1 MSRLLIVESPTKA
14 KTIRGYL
21 PKDFLVEASM
31 GHVRDLPSSASEIPP
46 EVKGEAW
53 ARLGVNVEKG
63 FDPLYVVPESKKKVV
78 AQLRKLAKEAD
89 EVWLATDED
98 REGESIGWHLS
109 EVLGFSGVLKRMV
122 FHEITREAIQAAL
135 EHTRELDLNLVRAQ
149 EARRI
154 LDRLVGY
161 TLSPLLWKK
170 IAPRLSAGR
179 VQSVAVRL
187 LVIRERQRRAF
198 CAASYWDLKA
208 DLRNPPGGPGN
219 RFEAQLQSVDGR
231 RLARGADFD
240 EQTGAIPEDKLA
252 TLLVL
257 DEQGATDLARRLAS
271 STWKVSDIEEK
282 HASRTPAPPF
292 TTATLQMEA
301 NRKLGLGAN
310 DTMRLAQKLYEN
322 GHITYMRT
330 DSVNLSDQAINAARM
345 RIQDLYGEAYLND
358 KPRLYRTKSK
368 GAQEA
373 HEAIRPAGAQMLPA
387 DQLPLTGRE
396 KALYDLIWK
405 RAIATQ
411 MAAAQLRFQ
420 TVTLRVEDTLFR
432 ASGRRVDFPGFMR
445 AYVEGTDDPEAAL
458 EDQEVHLP
466 ELTVG
471 QVVECRQL
479 TPQGHE
485 TKPPA
490 RYTEATLVKALE
502 AEGIGR
508 PSTYASIIGTII
520 NRGYV
525 FRQRKELVPTFTA
538 FSVTHLL
545 EGHFP
550 HLVDLQFTA
559 QMEQKLDDISTGDVE
574 WLDFLS
580 GFYLGAEGLAQR
592 VSEKEASVD
601 PRSIVAVHL
610 PAHGAE
616 VRIGQFG
623 PFLLW
628 GEGEGRNT
636 ASLPNDLPPSEL
648 TAEMIRRLM
657 IQKTDGPEQVGLDP
671 ETGMPIYLKVGP
683 YGPYVQ
689 LGEDSTNGKK
699 PKRISLLKG
708 MKLEEVELETAL
720 KLLSLPRTLGN
731 HPDTGKVVKASVGR
745 FGPYVL
751 HDRTYVSLKDPLRVL
766 DIELDEAV
774 ELQRSAPE
782 RGPRAGRQTL
792 KELGDHPEDGKPVRV
807 MDGAYGPYVKH
818 GRINATLPRDTIPE
832 DVTLETAVEL
842 IAKKAKKK
850 GGKAAPKKTPA
861 KKAAAKKATKKTAKK
876 ATKKSATKKSA
887 KKASPKKATS
897 SVGSQAQDVTE
908 SEGA

>member
-1 MSRLLIVESPTKA
+1 MSKLLIVESPTKA

-21 PKDFLVEASM
+21 PEDFQVEASM
-31 GHVRDLPSSASEIPP
+31 GHVRDLPSSASEIPA
-46 EVKGEAW
+46 EVKGTSW
-53 ARLGVNVEKG
+53 ARLGVNVDKE
-63 FDPLYVVPESKKKVV
+63 FEPLYVVPTGKKKVV
-78 AQLRKLAKEAD
+78 SQLKKLVKEA
-89 EVWLATDED
+89 EELWLATDED
-98 REGESIGWHLS
+98 REGESIGWHLT
-109 EVLGFSGVLKRMV
+109 EVLGYAGPVKRMV

-135 EHTRELDLNLVRAQ
+135 ANTRQLDLNLVRAQ

-179 VQSVAVRL
+179 VQSVTVRL
-187 LVIRERQRRAF
+187 LVIRERQRCTFRA
-198 CAASYWDLKA
+198 AAYWDLKA
-208 DLRNPPGGPGN
+208 DMRKRPGGPPN
-219 RFEAQLQSVDGR
+219 RFEAQLQAVGGR
-231 RLARGADFD
+231 RLARGGDFD
-240 EQTGAIPEDKLA
+240 EKTGVVPEGKD
-252 TLLVL
+252 LLVL
-257 DEQGATDLARRLAS
+257 DEQAAAELAQRLVAS
-271 STWKVSDIEEK
+271 EWTVRDIEEK
-282 HASRTPAPPF
+282 QASRTPAPPF

-310 DTMRLAQKLYEN
+310 DTMRIAQKLYEN

-330 DSVNLSDQAINAARM
+330 DSVNLSDQAIDAARM
-345 RIQDLYGEAYLND
+345 RIRDLYGESYLND
-358 KPRLYRTKSK
+358 QPRRYRTKSK

-373 HEAIRPAGAQMLPA
+373 HEAIRPAGAGMLPA

-420 TVTLRVEDTLFR
+420 TVTLQVQDAAFK
-432 ASGRRVDFPGFMR
+432 ASGRRVDFAGFMR
-445 AYVEGTDDPEAAL
+445 AYVEGSDDPEAAL

-466 ELTVG
+466 ELAVSE
-471 QVVECRQL
+471 VVDCREL

-490 RYTEATLVKALE
+490 RYTEATLVKGLE
-502 AEGIGR
+502 AAGIGR

-520 NRGYV
+520 HRGYV

-538 FSVTHLL
+538 FSVTRLL
-545 EGHFP
+545 EEHFP
-550 HLVDLQFTA
+550 RLVDMHFTA
-559 QMEQKLDDISTGDVE
+559 EMEQKLDDIATGDVE
-574 WLDFLS
+574 WLDFLR
-580 GFYLGAEGLAQR
+580 GFYLGDAGLARQ
-592 VSEKEASVD
+592 VSEKEATVD

-610 PAHGAE
+610 PRQQAE

-628 GEGEGRNT
+628 GEGEDRNT

-648 TAEMIRRLM
+648 SFEMVHRLM
-657 IQKTDGPEQVGLDP
+657 LQKTDGPEQLCTEP
-671 ETGMPIYLKVGP
+671 ETGLPVYLKVGP

-689 LGEDSTNGKK
+689 LGEDATNGKK

-708 MKLEEVELETAL
+708 MKFEDVEMELAL

-731 HPDTGKVVKASVGR
+731 HPETSKVVKASVGR

-751 HDRTYVSLKDPLRVL
+751 HDRKYVSLKDPLRVL

-774 ELQRSAPE
+774 ELLKNAPDKGARSS
-782 RGPRAGRQTL
+782 RRTI

-818 GRINATLPRDTIPE
+818 GRINATLPKDEIPE
-832 DVTLETAVEL
+832 DVTLELAVEL
-842 IAKKAKKK
+842 IAKKKAKK
-850 GGKAAPKKTPA
+850 GGQASKKAKP
-861 KKAAAKKATKKTAKK
+861 KAAAKAKPKTTTAKAK
-876 ATKKSATKKSA
+876 AKA
-887 KKASPKKATS
+887 KTTAKGKDKGKDKDELAE
-897 SVGSQAQDVTE
+897 TE
-908 SEGA
+908 GP